1 MYLCCNIKKFL
12 RLLLTDAAVFAIC
25 GLVFFVGRKD
35 FRSSATSE
43 EEFPVPL
50 PVIMYHSVWDTSPSE
65 YVVTPEQLDSDLK
78 WLRDNGYSSVSA
90 EELIRYTHGQGALPD
105 KPVLITFDDGH
116 YNNLSDAL
124 PVFEKYDMCF
134 IVSVVGSYTD
144 SLAPADPHCS
154 AYSYLTWEDISA
166 LLSSGRT
173 EIGNHTY
180 AMHSNSA
187 GRKGCARMNGESEE
201 DYRSALRDDLTLL
214 QTESAA
220 ELGYSPFIFAYPF
233 GLISRESVPVLRD
246 MGFLIT
252 LTCYERMNYISRDP
266 DCLFGLD
273 RFNRSGLLST
283 EEYMTRMT
291 KDIEA

>member
-25 GLVFFVGRKD
+25 GLVFFVGRKV

-43 EEFPVPL
+43 EESPVPL

-90 EELIRYTHGQGALPD
+90 EELVRYTHGQGALPD

-144 SLAPADPHCS
+144 SLAPVDPHCS

-166 LLSSGRT
+166 LLSSGRA